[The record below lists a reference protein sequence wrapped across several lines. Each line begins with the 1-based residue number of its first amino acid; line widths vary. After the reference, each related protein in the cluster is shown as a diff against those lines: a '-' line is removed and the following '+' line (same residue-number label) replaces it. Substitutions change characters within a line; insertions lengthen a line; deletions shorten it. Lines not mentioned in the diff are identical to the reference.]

1 MSIFDE
7 WATTGPANDGDPNG
21 CATIFWV
28 LIGVFCVLVIASIF
42 VDCLL
47 RGLNVDFQILDWF
60 ADVMTELTTR

>member
-7 WATTGPANDGDPNG
+7 WATAGPANDGEPNG
-21 CATIFWV
+21 CTTVFWI

-60 ADVMTELTTR
+60 ADVMYELTTR